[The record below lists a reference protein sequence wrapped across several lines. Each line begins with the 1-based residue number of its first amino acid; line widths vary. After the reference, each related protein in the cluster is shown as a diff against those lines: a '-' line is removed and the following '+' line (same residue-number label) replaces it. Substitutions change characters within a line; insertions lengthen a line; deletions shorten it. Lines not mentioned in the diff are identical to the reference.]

1 LAPWSL
7 ELDCISSAA
16 SKPSASSESDDK
28 MFLKPPLLGRFFG
41 AICAAQDNSVVA
53 YTIGYYPDAAL
64 LDG

>member
-1 LAPWSL
+1 
-7 ELDCISSAA
+7 
-16 SKPSASSESDDK
+16 